1 MSRSDAAWQCSKHQK
16 AIHYMMEKLEV
27 SGPNAL
33 LSTSRWK
40 QRRRHSEFL
49 HSARWWGHRCRLG
62 LHRKAWSPNPPQQH
76 TVAYLVN
83 SYSNN
88 FPFSFGFLTCFS
100 WLATSV
106 LEARFLGSK
115 AGRQGNLLKFSL
127 VEHGQATLGS
137 FSSKLLLMWPRTLHR
152 CSAADPSNE
161 CEWHFYERR
170 RPRQVERGSL
180 VPSPIFDCLSLTFLF
195 HGLQLNY
202 AASQGYKV
210 DTLCKLRSRKWS
222 GTRKK
227 LMVRRPFTWNKPP
240 RTHCSQGS

>member
-115 AGRQGNLLKFSL
+115 AGRQGNLKFSL

-137 FSSKLLLMWPRTLHR
+137 FSSKLLLMWPCTLHR
-152 CSAADPSNE
+152 CSAAFQRVWMALLWAPGATSGGARVLGAQPYI
-161 CEWHFYERR
+161 W
-170 RPRQVERGSL
+170 
-180 VPSPIFDCLSLTFLF
+180 LSLFDFLV
-195 HGLQLNY
+195 
-202 AASQGYKV
+202 S
-210 DTLCKLRSRKWS
+210 RSS
-222 GTRKK
+222 A
-227 LMVRRPFTWNKPP
+227 
-240 RTHCSQGS
+240 